1 MSIFVNI
8 LLFLLVISILTF
20 VHELGHFV
28 SAKIIGAKVLEFSLG
43 FGPKLFSKKWRET
56 IYSFRG
62 LPFGGYVKILG
73 DGDPGEEM
81 NSKADDKRDL
91 RKKPKWQQIFVML
104 SGVTMNILLAISIYY
119 VVLASNGWELVLNSD
134 FKDFK
139 AIGAEVYLE
148 REGDVEYE
156 IIEGGK
162 ASEAKLPEKGFIKSI
177 DNKEIVYMEEVG
189 EYISTKK
196 GETIS
201 INICVDEKC
210 SDYVIEV
217 PEEGKI
223 GISLPSNYLVILSY
237 KEHKLFAGFSHIRNS
252 LMLIGKK
259 LGEMIGNARLSG
271 DYSELSNSVS
281 GPVGIYFV
289 IDYFKKFG
297 VIPFLGMI
305 ADLSVSLALVNVLP
319 IPALDG
325 GRVLILLLEWIAGKE
340 LDEKIETKII
350 NGSFIFLIILILFII
365 IKDIVNI
372 DSMKESQDSLR
383 VEKFRFS
390 LLREPL

>member
-252 LMLIGKK
+252 LVLIGNK
-259 LGEMIGNARLSG
+259 LEEMIGNARLSG
-271 DYSELSNSVS
+271 DYSEISNSVS

-372 DSMKESQDSLR
+372 DSMKELF
-383 VEKFRFS
+383 K
-390 LLREPL
+390 

>member
-20 VHELGHFV
+20 VHELGHFI

-297 VIPFLGMI
+297 AIPFLGMI

-372 DSMKESQDSLR
+372 DSMKELF
-383 VEKFRFS
+383 K
-390 LLREPL
+390 

>member
-56 IYSFRG
+56 LYSFRG

-252 LMLIGKK
+252 LVLIGNK
-259 LGEMIGNARLSG
+259 LEEMIGNARLSG

-297 VIPFLGMI
+297 AIPFLGMI

-372 DSMKESQDSLR
+372 DSMKEIF
-383 VEKFRFS
+383 K
-390 LLREPL
+390 

>member
-139 AIGAEVYLE
+139 AMGAEVYLE

-252 LMLIGKK
+252 LVLIGKK

-325 GRVLILLLEWIAGKE
+325 GRVMILLLEWIAGKE

-372 DSMKESQDSLR
+372 DSMKELF
-383 VEKFRFS
+383 K
-390 LLREPL
+390 

>member
-297 VIPFLGMI
+297 AIPFLGMI

-372 DSMKESQDSLR
+372 DSMKELF
-383 VEKFRFS
+383 K
-390 LLREPL
+390 

>member
-43 FGPKLFSKKWRET
+43 FGPKLFSKKWGET
-56 IYSFRG
+56 LYSFRG

-297 VIPFLGMI
+297 AIPFLGMI

-372 DSMKESQDSLR
+372 DSMKELF
-383 VEKFRFS
+383 K
-390 LLREPL
+390 

>member
-20 VHELGHFV
+20 VHELGHFI

-43 FGPKLFSKKWRET
+43 FGPKLFSKKWGET
-56 IYSFRG
+56 LYSFRG

-81 NSKADDKRDL
+81 DSKADSKRDL

-252 LMLIGKK
+252 LVLIGKK

-325 GRVLILLLEWIAGKE
+325 GRVMILLLEWIAGKE

-372 DSMKESQDSLR
+372 DSMKEIF
-383 VEKFRFS
+383 K
-390 LLREPL
+390 

>member
-1 MSIFVNI
+1 MSIIVNI
-8 LLFLLVISILTF
+8 LLLFLVISILTF
-20 VHELGHFV
+20 VHELGHFI

-43 FGPKLFSKKWRET
+43 FGPKLFSKKLGET
-56 IYSFRG
+56 IYCLRG

-73 DGDPGEEM
+73 DGDPSEEM
-81 NSKADDKRDL
+81 NMEVNDERDL

-104 SGVTMNILLAISIYY
+104 AGVTMNILLAISIYY

-156 IIEGGK
+156 IIQGGSASK
-162 ASEAKLPEKGFIKSI
+162 AQLPEKGFIKSI
-177 DNKEIVYMEEVG
+177 DNKEIIYTEEVG

-196 GETIS
+196 GERINM
-201 INICVDEKC
+201 NICVEDEC
-210 SDYVIEV
+210 SDYIVEV
-217 PEEGKI
+217 PQEGKI

-252 LMLIGKK
+252 LTLIGKK
-259 LGEMIGNARLSG
+259 LGEMIGQAKISG

-297 VIPFLGMI
+297 VITFLGMI

-325 GRVLILLLEWIAGKE
+325 GRVFILLIEWIVGKE

-365 IKDIVNI
+365 VKDIVNI
-372 DSMKESQDSLR
+372 DSMKELF
-383 VEKFRFS
+383 K
-390 LLREPL
+390 

>member
-20 VHELGHFV
+20 VHELGHFI

-43 FGPKLFSKKWRET
+43 FGPKLFSKKWGET
-56 IYSFRG
+56 LYSFRG

-81 NSKADDKRDL
+81 DSKADSKRDL

-201 INICVDEKC
+201 LNICVDEKC

-372 DSMKESQDSLR
+372 DSMKELF
-383 VEKFRFS
+383 K
-390 LLREPL
+390 

>member
-20 VHELGHFV
+20 VHELGHFI

-43 FGPKLFSKKWRET
+43 FGPKLFSKKWGET
-56 IYSFRG
+56 LYSFRG

-201 INICVDEKC
+201 LNVCVDEKC

-252 LMLIGKK
+252 LVLIGNK
-259 LGEMIGNARLSG
+259 LEEMIGNARLSG

-297 VIPFLGMI
+297 AIPFLGMI

-372 DSMKESQDSLR
+372 DSMKELF
-383 VEKFRFS
+383 K
-390 LLREPL
+390 

>member
-201 INICVDEKC
+201 LNVCVDEKC

-252 LMLIGKK
+252 LVLIGNK
-259 LGEMIGNARLSG
+259 LEEMIGNARLSG

-325 GRVLILLLEWIAGKE
+325 GRVMILLLEWIAGKE

-372 DSMKESQDSLR
+372 DSMKELF
-383 VEKFRFS
+383 K
-390 LLREPL
+390 

>member
-43 FGPKLFSKKWRET
+43 FGPKLFSKKWGET
-56 IYSFRG
+56 LYSFRG

-201 INICVDEKC
+201 LNVCVDEKC

-252 LMLIGKK
+252 LVLIGKK

-297 VIPFLGMI
+297 AIPFLGMI

-372 DSMKESQDSLR
+372 DSMKELF
-383 VEKFRFS
+383 K
-390 LLREPL
+390 

>member
-20 VHELGHFV
+20 VHELGHFI

-43 FGPKLFSKKWRET
+43 FGPKLFSKKWGET
-56 IYSFRG
+56 LYSFRG

-201 INICVDEKC
+201 LNVCVDEKC

-252 LMLIGKK
+252 LVLIGKK

-297 VIPFLGMI
+297 AIPFLGMI

-372 DSMKESQDSLR
+372 DSMKELF
-383 VEKFRFS
+383 K
-390 LLREPL
+390 

>member
-297 VIPFLGMI
+297 AIPFLGMI

-372 DSMKESQDSLR
+372 DSMKEIF
-383 VEKFRFS
+383 K
-390 LLREPL
+390 

>member
-252 LMLIGKK
+252 LVLIGNK
-259 LGEMIGNARLSG
+259 LEEMIGNARLSG

-325 GRVLILLLEWIAGKE
+325 GRVMILLLEWIAGKE

-372 DSMKESQDSLR
+372 DSMKELF
-383 VEKFRFS
+383 K
-390 LLREPL
+390 

>member
-20 VHELGHFV
+20 VHELGHFI

-43 FGPKLFSKKWRET
+43 FGPKLFSKKWGGT
-56 IYSFRG
+56 LYSFRG

-81 NSKADDKRDL
+81 DSKADSKRDL

-177 DNKEIVYMEEVG
+177 DNKEIIYMEDVG

-201 INICVDEKC
+201 INVCVDEKC

-252 LMLIGKK
+252 LVLIGKK

-325 GRVLILLLEWIAGKE
+325 GRVMILLLEWIAGKE

-350 NGSFIFLIILILFII
+350 NGRFI
-365 IKDIVNI
+365 
-372 DSMKESQDSLR
+372 S
-383 VEKFRFS
+383 
-390 LLREPL
+390 

>member
-1 MSIFVNI
+1 
-8 LLFLLVISILTF
+8 
-20 VHELGHFV
+20 LG
-28 SAKIIGAKVLEFSLG
+28 
-43 FGPKLFSKKWRET
+43 ET
-56 IYSFRG
+56 IYCLRG

-73 DGDPGEEM
+73 DGDPSEEM
-81 NSKADDKRDL
+81 NMEVNDERDL

-104 SGVTMNILLAISIYY
+104 AGVTMNILLAISIYY

-156 IIEGGK
+156 IIQGGSASK
-162 ASEAKLPEKGFIKSI
+162 AQLPEKGFIKSI
-177 DNKEIVYMEEVG
+177 DNKEIIYTEEVG

-196 GETIS
+196 GERINM
-201 INICVDEKC
+201 NICVEDEC
-210 SDYVIEV
+210 SDYIVEV
-217 PEEGKI
+217 PQEGKI

-252 LMLIGKK
+252 LTLIGKK
-259 LGEMIGNARLSG
+259 LGEMIGQAKISG

-297 VIPFLGMI
+297 VITFLGMI

-325 GRVLILLLEWIAGKE
+325 GRVFILLIEWIVGKE

-365 IKDIVNI
+365 VKDIVNI
-372 DSMKESQDSLR
+372 DSMKELF
-383 VEKFRFS
+383 K
-390 LLREPL
+390 

>member
-20 VHELGHFV
+20 VHELGHFI

-43 FGPKLFSKKWRET
+43 FGPKLFSKKWGET
-56 IYSFRG
+56 LYSFRG

-81 NSKADDKRDL
+81 DSKADSKRDL

-201 INICVDEKC
+201 LNVCVDEKC

-252 LMLIGKK
+252 LVLIGKK

-325 GRVLILLLEWIAGKE
+325 GRVMILLLEWIAGKE

-372 DSMKESQDSLR
+372 DSMKELF
-383 VEKFRFS
+383 K
-390 LLREPL
+390 

>member
-20 VHELGHFV
+20 VHELGHYV

-43 FGPKLFSKKWRET
+43 FGPKLFSKKWGET
-56 IYSFRG
+56 LYSFRG

-201 INICVDEKC
+201 LNVCVDEKC

-252 LMLIGKK
+252 LVLIGKK

-297 VIPFLGMI
+297 AIPFLGMI

-372 DSMKESQDSLR
+372 DSMKELF
-383 VEKFRFS
+383 K
-390 LLREPL
+390 

>member
-81 NSKADDKRDL
+81 DSKADSKRDL

-325 GRVLILLLEWIAGKE
+325 GRVMILLLEWIAGKE

-372 DSMKESQDSLR
+372 DSMKELF
-383 VEKFRFS
+383 K
-390 LLREPL
+390 

>member
-81 NSKADDKRDL
+81 DSKADSKRDL

-252 LMLIGKK
+252 LVLIGNK
-259 LGEMIGNARLSG
+259 LEEMIGNARLSG

-372 DSMKESQDSLR
+372 DSMKELF
-383 VEKFRFS
+383 K
-390 LLREPL
+390 

>member
-325 GRVLILLLEWIAGKE
+325 GRVMILLLEWIAGKE

-372 DSMKESQDSLR
+372 DSMKELF
-383 VEKFRFS
+383 K
-390 LLREPL
+390 

>member
-43 FGPKLFSKKWRET
+43 FGPKLFSKKWGET
-56 IYSFRG
+56 LYSFRG

-81 NSKADDKRDL
+81 DSKADSKRDL

-156 IIEGGK
+156 IIEGG
-162 ASEAKLPEKGFIKSI
+162 
-177 DNKEIVYMEEVG
+177 
-189 EYISTKK
+189 
-196 GETIS
+196 
-201 INICVDEKC
+201 
-210 SDYVIEV
+210 
-217 PEEGKI
+217 
-223 GISLPSNYLVILSY
+223 
-237 KEHKLFAGFSHIRNS
+237 
-252 LMLIGKK
+252 
-259 LGEMIGNARLSG
+259 
-271 DYSELSNSVS
+271 
-281 GPVGIYFV
+281 
-289 IDYFKKFG
+289 
-297 VIPFLGMI
+297 
-305 ADLSVSLALVNVLP
+305 
-319 IPALDG
+319 
-325 GRVLILLLEWIAGKE
+325 
-340 LDEKIETKII
+340 
-350 NGSFIFLIILILFII
+350 
-365 IKDIVNI
+365 
-372 DSMKESQDSLR
+372 
-383 VEKFRFS
+383 
-390 LLREPL
+390 

>member
-81 NSKADDKRDL
+81 DSKADSKRDL

-201 INICVDEKC
+201 LNVCVDEKC

-252 LMLIGKK
+252 LVLIGKK

-372 DSMKESQDSLR
+372 DSMKELF
-383 VEKFRFS
+383 K
-390 LLREPL
+390 

>member
-43 FGPKLFSKKWRET
+43 FGPKLFSKKWGET
-56 IYSFRG
+56 LYSFRG

-81 NSKADDKRDL
+81 DSKADSKRDL

-372 DSMKESQDSLR
+372 DSMKELF
-383 VEKFRFS
+383 K
-390 LLREPL
+390 

>member
-372 DSMKESQDSLR
+372 DSMKELF
-383 VEKFRFS
+383 K
-390 LLREPL
+390 

>member
-73 DGDPGEEM
+73 DGDPGEGM

-252 LMLIGKK
+252 LVLIGNK
-259 LGEMIGNARLSG
+259 LEEMIGNARLSG
-271 DYSELSNSVS
+271 DYSEISNSVS

-372 DSMKESQDSLR
+372 DSMKELF
-383 VEKFRFS
+383 K
-390 LLREPL
+390 

>member
-252 LMLIGKK
+252 LVLIGNK
-259 LGEMIGNARLSG
+259 LEEMIGNARLSG

-372 DSMKESQDSLR
+372 DSMKELF
-383 VEKFRFS
+383 K
-390 LLREPL
+390 